1 MPSAHASVETE
12 NAEKYVA
19 QLCKHFGHKIDVQYS
34 EGHGECRFP
43 FGSAT
48 LDVRDNAIVLSVEAS
63 EQDNLTRMKQVI
75 EDHLL
80 RFAFRENLPSLSWS
94 A

>member
-12 NAEKYVA
+12 NASKYVA
-19 QLCKHFGHKIDVQYS
+19 QLCKHFGHKIDVYYADDNA
-34 EGHGECRFP
+34 ECRFP

-48 LDVRDNAIVLSVEAS
+48 LMARENEFVVNVEAA
-63 EQDNLTRMKQVI
+63 EQDNLLRLKKVI